1 MSCSGW
7 RLAVGRR
14 PRASAT
20 PGDTMHRASTD
31 APRASPG
38 AASTGARRQDTAPR
52 SSRLRRCGA
61 VLGAAVILAMG
72 ALGPRAHAADA
83 SPARA
88 SPQQQLL
95 DALAAVVAKQP
106 RHVGALYVAARTAA
120 SMGDEA
126 TAIQWLDRLADVGMD
141 DELDP
146 DDFGAFA
153 DTAAYRERA
162 ARFAAKA
169 PPIGSPMRE
178 RETRCAD
185 LLPEGTAWDAKRG
198 ELLISSGRRRTV
210 VAVDATGRCR
220 DVVPPGDGGLLAVLG
235 MTVDPAA
242 DALWVASTAAP
253 FMIDRRPEEAGRTSL
268 ARIDL
273 ARGSVSRVYPLPGPG
288 MLNDLALARDGA
300 VYVTESQGGTVW
312 TLPAGGTALVPLL
325 PPATF
330 ESPNGIVWLAPSHLL
345 VADFDGLALVS
356 LSDGNVGAP
365 RVRRLATPGDVYL
378 GGIDGLA
385 RTSRGVIGVQNLVG
399 RTRVWAL
406 TIDLAQARVSRAEV
420 ILRGHPDFRN
430 PTTGV
435 VIGDRLVFVADTK
448 LQAPTAHG
456 EVTPLPAGRTGHRVL
471 EVRVP

>member
-1 MSCSGW
+1 
-7 RLAVGRR
+7 V
-14 PRASAT
+14 
-20 PGDTMHRASTD
+20 
-31 APRASPG
+31 
-38 AASTGARRQDTAPR
+38 
-52 SSRLRRCGA
+52 RRCWS
-61 VLGAAVILAMG
+61 VLGVAVILAAG
-72 ALGPRAHAADA
+72 AACTRVHAADA
-83 SPARA
+83 PPAA
-88 SPQQQLL
+88 PSPQQQLL
-95 DALAAVVAKQP
+95 NALAAVVAKQP

-126 TAIQWLDRLADVGMD
+126 AAIQWLDRLADIGMD

-153 DTAAYRERA
+153 DTPAYRARA

-169 PPIGSPMRE
+169 PPIGSPLRE
-178 RETRCAD
+178 RETKCAG
-185 LLPEGTAWDAKRG
+185 LLPEGTAWDAKRS
-198 ELLISSGRRRTV
+198 ELLVSSGRRRTV
-210 VAVDATGRCR
+210 VAVDANGRCR
-220 DVVPPGDGGLLAVLG
+220 DVVPPRDGGLLAVLG

-253 FMIDRRPEEAGRTSL
+253 FMIDRRPEEAGRAML

-273 ARGSVSRVYPLPGPG
+273 ARGGVSHVYPLPEPG
-288 MLNDLALARDGA
+288 MLNDLALAADGS

-312 TLPAGGTALVPLL
+312 SLRAGATALARVL

-356 LSDGNVGAP
+356 LPDAAGAAP

-385 RTSRGVIGVQNLVG
+385 RSERGVIGIQNLVG
-399 RTRVWAL
+399 RTRVWFLA
-406 TIDLAQARVSRAEV
+406 IDLAHARVSHAEV
-420 ILRGHPDFRN
+420 ILRGHADFRN

-448 LQAPTAHG
+448 LQAPTGQG

-471 EVRVP
+471 EVRVR